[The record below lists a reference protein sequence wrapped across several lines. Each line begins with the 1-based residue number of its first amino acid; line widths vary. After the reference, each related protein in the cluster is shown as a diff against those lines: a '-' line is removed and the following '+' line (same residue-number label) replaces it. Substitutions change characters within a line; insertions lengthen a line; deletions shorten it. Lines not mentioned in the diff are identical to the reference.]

1 MSLKPQTIPSVPDTT
16 ATVARAA
23 FPKGTAVLRLRDE
36 LGTIYQDELF
46 AALYPQ
52 RGQPAA
58 AAWRL
63 ALVSVLQFLEGLP
76 DRQAAEAVRGRI
88 DWKDA
93 LSLDL
98 TDPGFDFSV
107 LSEFCWRCPAGRAR

>member
-1 MSLKPQTIPSVPDTT
+1 MSLKPQAIPPVPDNT

-23 FPKGTAVLRLRDE
+23 FPKGNTVVRLRDE
-36 LGTIYQDELF
+36 LGTLYQDDQF

-58 AAWRL
+58 APWRL

-76 DRQAAEAVRGRI
+76 DRQAADAVRGVGGSTGSS
-88 DWKDA
+88 
-93 LSLDL
+93 LSAW
-98 TDPGFDFSV
+98 T
-107 LSEFCWRCPAGRAR
+107 